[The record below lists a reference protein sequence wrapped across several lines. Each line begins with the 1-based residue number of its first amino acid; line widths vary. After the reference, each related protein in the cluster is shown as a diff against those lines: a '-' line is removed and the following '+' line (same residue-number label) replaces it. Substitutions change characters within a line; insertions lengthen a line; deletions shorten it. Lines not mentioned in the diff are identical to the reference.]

1 MNRPT
6 PSFVRSRDQASNREH
21 YSWRALTMFN
31 LYRFLVAGG
40 MVLLFELNLGP
51 SFLGQDRPDLYRHTT
66 AIYLLLTLLTIPLV
80 YRRQPNVSTQ
90 VVLMVLIDIVCI
102 TLAMHASG
110 GVPTGLGMLLG
121 VSITTTSLLLA
132 RPWSLTFA
140 ALASVAIVTEQ
151 TWSFLAGQRS
161 INTFTQT
168 GILGATFFAMSALAL
183 MLARRIRETEAA
195 AEASRVSLAK
205 LERLNE
211 HIIQY
216 MNAGVLVVDKQQ
228 QIQLINHA
236 AWTLLGMPNAVQ
248 HKPLEEVSPA
258 LLKQLRHW
266 RRNPEM
272 KGEPFRMS
280 NTGPDLLPAFTGLGT
295 DQQLTLIFLEDTSK
309 TTQQATQMKLASL
322 GRLTASIAHE
332 IRNPLGALS
341 HAAQLLKE
349 SPDIGPADQRLVDII
364 EKHSAR
370 MNNIIENILQI
381 SQRRPSKPE
390 RIALAGFLHNF
401 VEDFKLG
408 RSPAPEIL
416 ADISPRDI
424 VVLFDV
430 GQLIQVLT
438 NLCENGMRYSIRKV
452 NRPLL
457 ELHAG
462 IDKTAGRPFLDV
474 IDYGEGINPEVA
486 EKMFEP
492 FFTTSSKGLGL
503 GLYLARELCEANQ
516 AQLNYLPIPSGGTC
530 FRISFAPAQRT
541 IPAP

>member
-1 MNRPT
+1 MSQPI
-6 PSFVRSRDQASNREH
+6 PALVRSRDQAGSREH
-21 YSWRALTMFN
+21 YAWRALTMFN

-40 MVLLFELNLGP
+40 MVLLFELDLGP
-51 SFLGQDRPDLYRHTT
+51 SFLGQERPDLYRHIT
-66 AIYLLLTLLTIPLV
+66 AVYLLLTLLTVPLL
-80 YRRQPNVSTQ
+80 YQRRPTVRSQ
-90 VVLMVLIDIVCI
+90 VVVMVLVDIACI

-132 RPWSLTFA
+132 RPWSLSFA

-151 TWSFLAGQRS
+151 TWSFLAGLRS
-161 INTFTQT
+161 IHTFTQA

-236 AWTLLGMPNAVQ
+236 AWTLLGMPHAVQ
-248 HKPLEEVSPA
+248 QKPVDEVSPA

-266 RRNPEM
+266 RRNPEI
-272 KGEPFRMS
+272 KGEPFRLA
-280 NTGPDLLPAFTGLGT
+280 NTGPDLLPTFTSLGT
-295 DQQLTLIFLEDTSK
+295 DQQLTLVFLEDTSK

-349 SPDIGPADQRLVDII
+349 SPDIGQADHRLVDII

-390 RIALAGFLHNF
+390 RIAVAAFLQNF
-401 VEDFKLG
+401 VDDFKLG

-416 ADISPRDI
+416 ADITPREI
-424 VVLFDV
+424 LVLFDV

-438 NLCENGMRYSIRKV
+438 NLCENGIRYSIRKV

-462 IDKTAGRPFLDV
+462 IDKGNGRPFLDV
-474 IDYGEGINPEVA
+474 IDHGEGINPEVA

-541 IPAP
+541 VPVQ

>member
-1 MNRPT
+1 MNQPI
-6 PSFVRSRDQASNREH
+6 PAFVRSRDQASSREH
-21 YSWRALTMFN
+21 YAWRSLTMFN
-31 LYRFLVAGG
+31 LYRLLVAGG

-51 SFLGQDRPDLYRHTT
+51 SFLGQERPDLYRHST
-66 AIYLLLTLLTIPLV
+66 AIYLLLSLLTIPLV
-80 YRRQPNVSTQ
+80 YRRQPNVSSQ
-90 VVLMVLIDIVCI
+90 VVLMVLVDIVCV

-110 GVPTGLGMLLG
+110 GVSTGLGMLLG

-140 ALASVAIVTEQ
+140 ALASVAIVSEQ
-151 TWSFLAGQRS
+151 TWSFLAGNRS
-161 INTFTQT
+161 INTFTQA

-216 MNAGVLVVDKQQ
+216 MNAGVLVVDKQLQ
-228 QIQLINHA
+228 VQLINHA
-236 AWTLLGMPNAVQ
+236 AWTLLGMPHAIQ
-248 HKPLEEVSPA
+248 QKPLEEVSPA

-272 KGEPFRMS
+272 KGEPFRMT
-280 NTGPDLLPAFTGLGT
+280 NTSPDLLPAFTSLGT

-349 SPDIGPADQRLVDII
+349 SPDIGPADIRLVDII
-364 EKHSAR
+364 QKHSAR

-381 SQRRPSKPE
+381 SQRRASLPE
-390 RIALAGFLHNF
+390 RINVASFLHSF
-401 VEDFKLG
+401 LDDFKLG
-408 RSPAPEIL
+408 RNPAPEIH
-416 ADISPRDI
+416 AEVNPRDI

-438 NLCENGMRYSIRKV
+438 NLCENGIRYSIRKV

-457 ELHAG
+457 EIHAG
-462 IDKTAGRPFLDV
+462 VDKTSGRPFIDV
-474 IDYGEGINPEVA
+474 IDYGEGINPDVA

-516 AQLNYLPIPSGGTC
+516 AQLSYLPIPSGGTC
-530 FRISFAPAQRT
+530 FRISFAAAQRT
-541 IPAP
+541 IPVQ